1 MGTTLTPSTY
11 IDTDQLSFTHRLWPL
26 SPRQLGGVS
35 RFEALLPHGQL
46 RLTFSEMQLPIIH

>member
-1 MGTTLTPSTY
+1 MGTTLMVSTY
-11 IDTDQLSFTHRLWPL
+11 TDLVQLSFTHRLWPL

-46 RLTFSEMQLPIIH
+46 RLTFGEMQLPIIH